1 MTTAFDK
8 DPKTDKSNTPVPSNI
23 NRMMLEKNSPVRT
36 LVGSLR
42 AFNQLAS
49 GKIANLRILHYVSL
63 TPKARAKYRNFGF
76 VRVFSRTKTKWRVFG
91 RSDFFCYA
99 SLP

>member
-1 MTTAFDK
+1 MRLGSGLSSCLKGKRQDL
-8 DPKTDKSNTPVPSNI
+8 TPFT

-36 LVGSLR
+36 LVGSLK

-63 TPKARAKYRNFGF
+63 TLIAPDCWSYGVAETIRCA
-76 VRVFSRTKTKWRVFG
+76 
-91 RSDFFCYA
+91 
-99 SLP
+99 